1 MQTKHTLKAAHYSQP
16 PHKPQPSHDTSI
28 QVHPRFPGGSQVHLQ
43 MSSRVPGSGQCL
55 FTSCGGAMSQPAMGQ
70 QPARQQRKASR
81 SASRSQ
87 PAPRLRVRCVCLRLL
102 LLLLLLLLLALCT
115 GLHVPRICMHLVT

>member
-1 MQTKHTLKAAHYSQP
+1 MQTKHTLKAARYSQP

-28 QVHPRFPGGSQVHLQ
+28 QAHPRFPGGVHLQ

-55 FTSCGGAMSQPAMGQ
+55 FTSCGGAMSQLAMGQ
-70 QPARQQRKASR
+70 QPARQQRTANR

-102 LLLLLLLLLALCT
+102 LLLLLALCT